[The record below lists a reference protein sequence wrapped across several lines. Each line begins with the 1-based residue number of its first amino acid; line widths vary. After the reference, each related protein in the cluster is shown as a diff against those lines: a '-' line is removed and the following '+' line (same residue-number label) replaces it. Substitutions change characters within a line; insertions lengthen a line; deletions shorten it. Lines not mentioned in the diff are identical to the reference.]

1 MELWIRSG
9 GQMFSSSK
17 VLITFYEK
25 RTSSCKCYNKNFP
38 THWCQ
43 SNYPNCKNF
52 NLCLQLHVCFACLC
66 DIIIIVSLS
75 DAFSWSAST
84 KTRSDS
90 AYWCPHFHGTPYF
103 KISTVS
109 FVYPVTWGGVV
120 RPATTGHVVN
130 AANSTF
136 AWNCSYSC
144 VHQHVPSCLQ
154 SWTGEG
160 MVCACNSNFG
170 NVRLSLRWVKWPI
183 NLKLVLVSVAPEVTR
198 STQLW

>member
-1 MELWIRSG
+1 MLQQEL
-9 GQMFSSSK
+9 
-17 VLITFYEK
+17 
-25 RTSSCKCYNKNFP
+25 P
-38 THWCQ
+38 TDWCQ
-43 SNYPNCKNF
+43 FICPKCKNINF
-52 NLCLQLHVCFACLC
+52 CLLQCFACC
-66 DIIIIVSLS
+66 RKIRFDIIIVSLS
-75 DAFSWSAST
+75 DAFPWSAST

-90 AYWCPHFHGTPYF
+90 AYWCPHLHGTPYF

-109 FVYPVTWGGVV
+109 FVYPVAWGGVV

-154 SWTGEG
+154 SRTGER

-170 NVRLSLRWVKWPI
+170 NAKS
-183 NLKLVLVSVAPEVTR
+183 VLGQVAFNFKACPGFC
-198 STQLW
+198 STGSDSIPSQAC